1 MLKTIRKVAHLTS
14 VHPRYDTRIY
24 LKECISLAKKGYLV
38 SLVVADGNGDELK
51 NDVDIFDVGAS
62 NGRLDRVFNA
72 PKRVYQKAIEL
83 DADLYH
89 FHDPELIP
97 IAMKL
102 KKLGRK
108 VVFDIHENTDL
119 QILSKEWIPF
129 CLRRPISWLY
139 SKYEVYTCKKFDALV
154 VPQIAMK
161 KKFSK
166 YARTEIVANF
176 PTEAFSDIKA
186 GQPSKYNL
194 LYAGGLNKA
203 RGLYN
208 MLNLIEHLSNIDRRY
223 TLTLAGP
230 IEKKELAIAETHP
243 GWKNTVYH
251 GVISRRKLYELY
263 SKNSIGLILFNNVGQ
278 YYMSYALKL
287 FEYMQCGMTV
297 IMPDF
302 GDWLV
307 FNDKFKTGFNV
318 RVTNSIEI
326 AKLLH
331 NLDPSE
337 LLAIKEHNSH
347 LAFSEFL
354 WGSQEKKLFSLYE
367 SIYYG

>member
-14 VHPRYDTRIY
+14 VHPRYDTRIF
-24 LKECISLAKKGYLV
+24 LKECTSLVDKGYVV
-38 SLVVADGNGDELK
+38 SLVVADGKGDESK
-51 NDVDIFDVGAS
+51 NNVNIYDVGAS
-62 NGRLDRVFNA
+62 NGRLDRMLNA

-89 FHDPELIP
+89 FHDPELMP
-97 IAMKL
+97 IATKL

-119 QILSKEWIPF
+119 QILSKEWIPYY
-129 CLRRPISWLY
+129 LRSAISWLY
-139 SKYEVYTCKKFDALV
+139 SKYEVYSCKKFDALV
-154 VPQIAMK
+154 VPQIAMQ

-166 YARTEIVANF
+166 YTRTEIVANF
-176 PTEAFSDIKA
+176 PTAAVSELKVE
-186 GQPSKYNL
+186 QPSKYNL

-208 MLNLIEHLSNIDRRY
+208 MLNLIEHLSSIDRRY

-230 IEKKELAIAETHP
+230 MEKKELAIAETHP

-251 GVISRRKLYELY
+251 GVISRQELYVLY

-302 GDWLV
+302 GDWLI
-307 FNDKFKTGFNV
+307 FNEKFKVGFNV
-318 RVTNSIEI
+318 GVTDNIEI
-326 AKLLH
+326 AKLIH
-331 NLDPSE
+331 SLDSSE
-337 LLAIKEHNSH
+337 LLGVKANNSQLAIT
-347 LAFSEFL
+347 EFL
-354 WGSQEKKLFSLYE
+354 WDSQAKKLISLYE
-367 SIYYG
+367 SI